1 MRFLWAKATIVS
13 SQVASKFR
21 PDDDVMAAPLSG
33 SRDLSPSG
41 NLSLSLPSSLPPSL
55 PSSLP
60 LSLSLSLIL
69 SLSHSLSLSLS
80 LSHAFKF
87 RPDEDV
93 MAALAKRNRKTST
106 PDVFALPPFPRPL
119 TRSLSHFSQ
128 RLWTLEA
135 LSQESSYSHFIYSK
149 CTRAL
154 TLLCVCEGEEHR
166 DTSTTGEGEEEEE
179 KTGEGPQREEE
190 GGAGRDG
197 VEQAGASISEREEE
211 VIRFFFFQQSACV
224 PFFLLFFPFFLLFFP
239 FFCYFFLLCIL
250 GCIS

>member
-1 MRFLWAKATIVS
+1 
-13 SQVASKFR
+13 
-21 PDDDVMAAPLSG
+21 MAAPLSG

-60 LSLSLSLIL
+60 LSVSLSLIL
-69 SLSHSLSLSLS
+69 SLSHSLSRTHT
-80 LSHAFKF
+80 HAFTF

-224 PFFLLFFPFFLLFFP
+224 PFVVYTWMHKLVRVCALFFCFFFLFFCYFSP
-239 FFCYFFLLCIL
+239 FFCYFFCYVYLDA
-250 GCIS
+250 